1 MFEDSLVES
10 SGTLS
15 KRNPWTAALSFTMQ
29 GLLAVVLV
37 LLPIIYTEA
46 LPGRQLT
53 SILTEPGRFP
63 GFGFHD
69 LRSTVIFSHLSARI
83 VHHYTTIRSGA
94 ARRGKRLRC

>member
-10 SGTLS
+10 RGTLS
-15 KRNPWTAALSFTMQ
+15 KPNPRTAASSFTMQ
-29 GLLAVVLV
+29 GLLAVVFV

-53 SILTEPGRFP
+53 SFLTEPGRFP

-83 VHHYTTIRSGA
+83 VHHSPTIRIRSGA
-94 ARRGKRLRC
+94 AR